1 MKIFG
6 CPNDEVRKKILTLLT
21 IALGLVFINH
31 SCKPD
36 PEEEIIEL
44 GSIYG
49 IVTDK
54 ATGEPV
60 KNANVQLRPS
70 GETSL
75 TGNDGRYE
83 FLDLKNGNYSITV
96 SKTGYTDLVDD
107 YVITVEGSKAVRRD
121 VQIEVLPAALK
132 IVDDEGNDISEL
144 DFGDNVDDLARLFN
158 IFNNGISALNYE
170 ILKTASWITSISSTE
185 GSIQPGAT
193 KPIVINIDRD
203 KLSVGDNKTTIQI
216 ISDNGSKQLTIKA
229 YKLGDIAT
237 LDPTNVTLTS
247 ATLRGSVNKEIS
259 YSEKGFNFWSDS
271 NHTSKIVVQGNNIGE
286 FFYQMTALEE
296 NTTYYYM
303 AYMVNNN
310 EVMYGEQKSFTTAES
325 IHEPTIVTNSISD
338 ITQISAI
345 GGGNIT
351 SNGGASITA
360 RGVCWSTLK
369 NPTVGNSHT
378 TDGTGEGE
386 FSSNITGLTANTTY
400 YVRAYA
406 TNSVGTSYGE
416 ELSFT
421 TSETIQKPTV
431 VTNAVTNIT
440 QTTALCS
447 GNVTSNGGAAVTAKG
462 MCWSTTQNPTIS
474 NSHSTDGTGEGE
486 YTSKL
491 TNLSPKTTYY
501 VRAYAANSMGTNYGE
516 QVMFTTNEEMDKPAV
531 ITKSV
536 GNITQTSAQCGG
548 EVTDDGGTPVTS
560 KGVCWSTAQNPT
572 INNSHTSDGSGDGE
586 FTSNITGL
594 SANTTYYVRAY
605 ATNSEG
611 TSYGEQKS
619 FTTLEYFELP
629 TVTTYSVSSI
639 MQTTASC
646 GGYVSD
652 DGGANVTAKGVC
664 WSTSQNPTI
673 SDNIT
678 NDGTG
683 EGAFTSTMTGLEAV
697 TTYYVRAYATNS
709 EGTSYGE
716 ERSFTTSP
724 YLPTVITYP
733 VTQITDC
740 TAIFEGNIV
749 SDGGAEVTER
759 GFCWS
764 TSHYPTTSNNHTI
777 DGNGIGNFTSNVT
790 SLLPNTKYY
799 VRAYAINNSGTGYG
813 DEICF
818 TTEDKPSTGVINGH
832 EYVDLGLPSGLK
844 WATCNVG
851 ANSPEMPGG
860 YYAWGELETKDYYSS
875 NNSLTYE
882 VEMDDISGDPAYDV
896 AAAEWG
902 STWRMPKLSEIN
914 EMKSNCYYPEE
925 IEINGRKC
933 YKYTSAINGA
943 SIILPHTGEKSGYN
957 IYYYNAFGCYWSS
970 TPYQSN
976 LNNRSYAKYN
986 YGNGVET
993 PERFMGLSIRPV
1005 SE

>member
-1 MKIFG
+1 M
-6 CPNDEVRKKILTLLT
+6 KKILTLLT
-21 IALGLVFINH
+21 IALGLFLINH

-36 PEEEIIEL
+36 PEEEL

-203 KLSVGDNKTTIQI
+203 KLSVGDNKTTIHI
-216 ISDNGSKQLTIKA
+216 TSDNGSKQLTIKA

-271 NHTSKIVVQGNNIGE
+271 NNTSKIVVQGNNIGE

-501 VRAYAANSMGTNYGE
+501 VRAYATNSMGTNYGE
-516 QVMFTTNEEMDKPAV
+516 QVMFTTNEEIDKPTV

-572 INNSHTSDGSGDGE
+572 INNSHTSDGSGDGD
-586 FTSNITGL
+586 FISNITGL

-664 WSTSQNPTI
+664 WSTLQNPTI

-733 VTQITDC
+733 VTQFTES
-740 TAIFEGNIV
+740 TATFEGNVV
-749 SDGGAEVTER
+749 SDGGAEVTSR

-764 TSHYPTTSNNHTI
+764 TTENPTVNDSVSTEN
-777 DGNGIGNFTSNVT
+777 GNGIGEFYAEISNLIATVT
-790 SLLPNTKYY
+790 YY
-799 VRAYAINNSGTGYG
+799 VRAYATNSEGTSYG
-813 DEICF
+813 EQMIF
-818 TTEDKPSTGVINGH
+818 TTLSTGTINDY

-844 WATCNVG
+844 WATYNMG
-851 ANSPEMPGG
+851 ANSPEEYGNYLNFAEACNATWGG
-860 YYAWGELETKDYYSS
+860 NWRCPTG
-875 NNSLTYE
+875 YE
-882 VEMDDISGDPAYDV
+882 
-896 AAAEWG
+896 
-902 STWRMPKLSEIN
+902 LSELI
-914 EMKSNCYYPEE
+914 SNCSWTWTTLNG
-925 IEINGRKC
+925 INGC
-933 YKYTSAINGA
+933 NVTGPNGN
-943 SIILPHTGEKSGYN
+943 SIFLPAAGLYSGSSF
-957 IYYYNAFGCYWSS
+957 YYVGSKGYCWSS
-970 TPYQSN
+970 TPDSINAYFLLFSGSGQDVVSSF
-976 LNNRSYAKYN
+976 RDCD
-986 YGNGVET
+986 
-993 PERFMGLSIRPV
+993 LSVRLV
-1005 SE
+1005 AE